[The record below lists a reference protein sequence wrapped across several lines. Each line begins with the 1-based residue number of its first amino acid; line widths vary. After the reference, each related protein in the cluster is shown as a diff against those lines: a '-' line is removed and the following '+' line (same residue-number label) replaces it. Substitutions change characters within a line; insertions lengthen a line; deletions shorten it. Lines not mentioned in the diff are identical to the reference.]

1 MAKAYLKIDVEPGKE
16 KTVKGALLKIKGV
29 SSAEL
34 TAGEQDV
41 IVLVEQKSYEDI
53 LKLVVNKVR
62 KVPGIVG
69 TVTNLI
75 LD

>member
-16 KTVKGALLKIKGV
+16 KAVKRTLLKIKGV

-34 TAGEQDV
+34 TAGEQDL
-41 IVLVEQKSYEDI
+41 IVLVEKESYEDI
-53 LKLVVNKVR
+53 LKLVLSKVR
-62 KVPGIVG
+62 KVTGIIG

>member
-16 KTVKGALLKIKGV
+16 RVTKEALLKIKGV

-34 TAGEQDV
+34 TAGEQDL